1 LSAVELSFVIVAL
14 RRRLWLVALGALL
27 GLVAALTLTAGKA
40 AEYQAV
46 AELLIQPRTSATG
59 LASSSDPDR
68 FIAGEVASLKG
79 ASFAELVAKQVPGT
93 DRLLLANT
101 VQIEQAAKT
110 DVVRIVARLA
120 TAELAQKVA
129 NAYATTYIAESEK
142 QGNAGYET
150 EIADI
155 DKQLQQLSARISE
168 IEVERAKI
176 PPNSPN
182 VAERTRDAELFQQT
196 SSYRAQ
202 YSQLL
207 STQTNLRYSSTL
219 KSRSEVLQLAPLPT
233 EPVPSSRSML
243 AIAGGFL
250 GLMLGAVAAVA
261 WANSSRRL
269 LDVVQLEEILGVQAV
284 GTVPTDR
291 GLAENPK
298 VAFEG
303 LPDST
308 AAVIDQ
314 LCVRAE
320 ASAQGETDA
329 LTIAVVGAQRGAG
342 ATTVA
347 LAMAGRFARNGART
361 VVIDADL
368 ADPAIS
374 RSFAALDDAGI
385 PGLLA
390 RLASAR
396 KDPVPPGAPQPV
408 APDSMPSR
416 VFTPTTLPD
425 VRVLGVGAPTKA
437 RSLHRTNVDL
447 VIDAAARGGVDV
459 VVIDGGPLLD
469 AASTVRLC
477 QVVDVVVLVVPVRRQ
492 SIEPLGVINRLL
504 SYRSGDLLPV
514 ATKVTPKIGAHVA
527 AHQPADDSSD
537 VDDIIEAATRGRT
550 GGERA
555 RRTPASA
562 APDSAAGATRAQP
575 VAPPVP
581 ASPRLGAPPAPRRR
595 VTITGLDDGD
605 GRDAPAGAARPP
617 VVIPGADR
625 QLPAA
630 SHDVEWTARRPEG

>member
-1 LSAVELSFVIVAL
+1 MELSFVIVAL

-27 GLVAALTLTAGKA
+27 GLVAALALTAGKP

-59 LASSSDPDR
+59 LASSNDPDR

-79 ASFAELVAKQVPGT
+79 ASFAEKVAKQVPGT
-93 DRLLLANT
+93 DRLLLANA
-101 VQIEQAAKT
+101 VQIEQTAKT
-110 DVVRIVARLA
+110 DVVRIVVRLA
-120 TAELAQKVA
+120 TAEQAQQVA
-129 NAYATTYIAESEK
+129 NAYATIYIADSEK
-142 QGNAGYET
+142 LGNAGYET
-150 EIADI
+150 EIAEI
-155 DKQLQQLSARISE
+155 DKQLQQLSSRINE

-202 YSQLL
+202 YAQLL

-219 KSRSEVLQLAPLPT
+219 KSRSEVLQLAPLPV
-233 EPVPSSRSML
+233 EPVPSSRSTL
-243 AIAGGFL
+243 AVAGGFL
-250 GLMLGAVAAVA
+250 GLMLGAVSAVA

-269 LDVVQLEEILGVQAV
+269 LDIVQVEEVLGVQAV

-291 GLAENPK
+291 ALAENPK
-298 VAFEG
+298 AAFEG

-329 LTIAVVGAQRGAG
+329 LTIAVVGTQRGAG

-347 LAMAGRFARNGART
+347 LGMAGRFARNGART

-368 ADPAIS
+368 ADPVIS

-390 RLASAR
+390 RLAAAR

-416 VFTPTTLPD
+416 VFTPTSLLD

-459 VVIDGGPLLD
+459 VIIDGGPLLD

-477 QVVDVVVLVVPVRRQ
+477 QVVDVVVLVVPVRSQ
-492 SIEPLGVINRLL
+492 LIEPLGVINRLL

-514 ATKVTPKIGAHVA
+514 ATKVRPKAGAHVA
-527 AHQPADDSSD
+527 ANQQTDDSSD
-537 VDDIIEAATRGRT
+537 VDDIIEAATRGRS
-550 GGERA
+550 GGEHA
-555 RRTPASA
+555 RRAPASA
-562 APDSAAGATRAQP
+562 APHGGAGTTRP
-575 VAPPVP
+575 RPTTPPVP

-595 VTITGLDDGD
+595 VTITGLDETDVRDGT
-605 GRDAPAGAARPP
+605 GGASWPP
-617 VVIPGADR
+617 VITPGPDR
-625 QLPAA
+625 QLPAGGD
-630 SHDVEWTARRPEG
+630 DVEWTARRPD